1 MFIHSFFVWK
11 IFTSW
16 YECLCPIK
24 KVRHSTPPAVCCGCM
39 YLPNFFK
46 KNPGFSLRTPLTN
59 PKLRWWFQTFVNVHL
74 YLGSRYPFLICFNW
88 VVAQPPNIRNKS
100 CHLLPSGV
108 AGWHAWVSSATG
120 TRGGET
126 LETPWVFVGSL
137 KRQAACAVR
146 RCWSHLFGEAG
157 KIYKLWYLGQEGS
170 RRKMWI
176 WRLILKKQTGLSL
189 TQTLPNQNWTFTSII
204 IYIIWVLI
212 SQIRILQNRWWFQ
225 TRWFFFGRGPTPLKT
240 NIAPENRPSQ
250 KETSIPTINFQ
261 VLC

>member
-1 MFIHSFFVWK
+1 MSD
-11 IFTSW
+11 
-16 YECLCPIK
+16 IK
-24 KVRHSTPPAVCCGCM
+24 KSKTFHSTGRLLWMHVS
-39 YLPNFFK
+39 PNFFK
-46 KNPGFSLRTPLTN
+46 KIRASVCGHHSLIPNLDGGF
-59 PKLRWWFQTFVNVHL
+59 KHL
-74 YLGSRYPFLICFNW
+74 SMFTSTWGPFYPFLICFNW

-126 LETPWVFVGSL
+126 LESSWVFVGSL

-189 TQTLPNQNWTFTSII
+189 THTLPNQNWTFTSI
-204 IYIIWVLI
+204 IIWVLI

-225 TRWFFFGRGPTPLKT
+225 TRWFFLAGDLHPWKLT
-240 NIAPENRPSQ
+240 
-250 KETSIPTINFQ
+250 
-261 VLC
+261 